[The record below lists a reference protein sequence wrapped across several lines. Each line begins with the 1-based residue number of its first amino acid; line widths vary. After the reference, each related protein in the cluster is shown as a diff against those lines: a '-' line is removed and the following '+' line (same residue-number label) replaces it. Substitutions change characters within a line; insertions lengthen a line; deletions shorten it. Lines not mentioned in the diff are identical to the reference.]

1 MGSGAFYSRRL
12 LLRLL
17 EPGYGFVRLPEL
29 HQVEAY
35 IVVRAGKLGI
45 DIYRAATFV
54 YGVHGPM

>member
-1 MGSGAFYSRRL
+1 MDSGAFYSRRL

-45 DIYRAATFV
+45 DIYR
-54 YGVHGPM
+54 